1 MLAAGAMAW
10 PLLATSPSMAV
21 DLTAIARLLGLASP
35 PAPPPPEDN
44 RVTRVGRRFGIS
56 DADWSTFSIAA
67 VETHAFR
74 ERIVTEGRLAID
86 EASAVPVISPYAG
99 RTTRIA
105 VAAGDVVRRGQPL
118 MHMHANDMV
127 QAQNDFVAALSGLD
141 KAAAQLRLA
150 QLNERRQADL
160 FAGRAVPQRDL
171 DQARADLEA
180 ARADHRAAETAL
192 EAVENR
198 LRLFGKTDTEI
209 AGFRADRRINPEVA
223 ILAPTD
229 GTVVTRRVALG
240 QFLSGGGEPIFV
252 IDDLDT
258 LWLNVY
264 VREED
269 VPRVARGATVE
280 FRVIALRNR
289 PFTAKLDFISA
300 SIDPTSRRLLV
311 RATVENPNGAL
322 KQQMFASV
330 AIQVGQERSNPG
342 ILRNALIYEG
352 AVARVWVVHSD
363 RTAELRRVV
372 PGITEGDIVEIV
384 DGLSPGEKVVVRG
397 ALFIDQMTAAFR
409 R

>member
-1 MLAAGAMAW
+1 MAMAW
-10 PLLATSPSMAV
+10 PLLATTPSMAV
-21 DLTAIARLLGLASP
+21 DLTGIARLLGLSAP
-35 PAPPPPEDN
+35 PAPRAPSDS
-44 RVTRVGRRFGIS
+44 RVTQTGRVFKIS
-56 DADWSTFSIAA
+56 DSDWATFSIAA
-67 VETHAFR
+67 VETQTFR
-74 ERIVTEGRLAID
+74 DRIVTEGRLAID

-118 MHMHANDMV
+118 MYMHANDMV

-150 QLNERRQADL
+150 ELNERRQADL

-198 LRLFGKTDTEI
+198 LRLFGKADAEI
-209 AGFRADRRINPEVA
+209 AGFRANRRINPEIA
-223 ILAPTD
+223 ILSPAD
-229 GTVVTRRVALG
+229 GTVVSRRVAVG

-258 LWLNVY
+258 LWLNIY

-289 PFTAKLDFISA
+289 LFTAKIDFVSA

-311 RATVENPNGAL
+311 RATVENPNGTL

-330 AIQVGQERSNPG
+330 AIQVGQERSNPS
-342 ILRNALIYEG
+342 IPRNALIYEG
-352 AVARVWVVHSD
+352 DIARVWVVHPD
-363 RTAELRRVV
+363 KTAELRRVV
-372 PGITEGDIVEIV
+372 PGITDGDLVEIV